1 MVREYNFLKDKY
13 YKLILPNLFTEISDK
28 LGTVLDVM
36 VVGFLIGS
44 SQLPALNVVSPF
56 YLGSTIIY
64 ALYGQGGSLLSIKA
78 KSDWDYQ
85 KANEYFT
92 YSILGAILSCLMY
105 IIFILLFADYILD
118 LLNIPKS
125 LLETSKT
132 YLFIVT
138 GFYVLNVYIRV
149 LAFFLK
155 SDGKAKH
162 TLTAVL
168 IANIINLC
176 LDFLLFNLFEQKI
189 IGLGLAMVI
198 GYLVSAIYISK
209 YLFDKD
215 AAYKLISPRK
225 LSFKE
230 LNKFRINALHKTPE
244 FVGRIAM
251 AIKTSVIVYLCA
263 TYLGHIGLLAFL
275 IYENIDTLIYMLVSG
290 ITKTISPFLTLFY
303 NEKDYPSVKYMTKLA
318 AKHILIF
325 SIIISSIFIV
335 YPQIIFTLL
344 NITSPQQQTY
354 IELAIRIISI
364 GLLGRSIG
372 MTIYNYAQSIFQSKI
387 SGFINIL
394 HEILPFILILILYPL
409 FKGYGIWIMITLSN
423 IIPSFVY
430 LAIILSKRKKYSTFK
445 NSALMIPESISFS
458 WTGIRGSFEELDKT
472 IKESNKEIHK
482 NIKKIFYKDYSII
495 TGALE
500 DIAKNIFKK
509 DKKLSEIDISLIVND
524 GFIVLRF
531 IYDGEIYEPLKNE
544 KLLEKEN
551 IKKLN
556 QLNHKFDYYRLL
568 DMNLSYIK
576 ILKD

>member
-263 TYLGHIGLLAFL
+263 TYLGHIGLLTFL

-303 NEKDYPSVKYMTKLA
+303 NEK
-318 AKHILIF
+318 
-325 SIIISSIFIV
+325 
-335 YPQIIFTLL
+335 
-344 NITSPQQQTY
+344 
-354 IELAIRIISI
+354 
-364 GLLGRSIG
+364 
-372 MTIYNYAQSIFQSKI
+372 
-387 SGFINIL
+387 
-394 HEILPFILILILYPL
+394 
-409 FKGYGIWIMITLSN
+409 
-423 IIPSFVY
+423 
-430 LAIILSKRKKYSTFK
+430 IIL
-445 NSALMIPESISFS
+445 L
-458 WTGIRGSFEELDKT
+458 
-472 IKESNKEIHK
+472 
-482 NIKKIFYKDYSII
+482 
-495 TGALE
+495 
-500 DIAKNIFKK
+500 
-509 DKKLSEIDISLIVND
+509 
-524 GFIVLRF
+524 
-531 IYDGEIYEPLKNE
+531 
-544 KLLEKEN
+544 
-551 IKKLN
+551 
-556 QLNHKFDYYRLL
+556 
-568 DMNLSYIK
+568 
-576 ILKD
+576 